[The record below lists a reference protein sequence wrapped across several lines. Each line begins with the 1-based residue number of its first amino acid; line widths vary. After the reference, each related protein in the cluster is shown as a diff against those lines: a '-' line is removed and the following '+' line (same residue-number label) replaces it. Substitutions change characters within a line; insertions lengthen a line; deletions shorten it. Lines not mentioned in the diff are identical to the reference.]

1 MGDELGEA
9 TVLRGVTLADG
20 SRADVTL
27 RGTTIE
33 SVEPPGT
40 ADGIGGIDLAGHVL
54 VTTAVE
60 PHTHLDKAFL
70 SERLVNR
77 TGDLRGAID
86 AMVAARPG
94 LTTEDTAERAER
106 AARLF
111 ARQGYRAVRTH
122 VDVTLDHGLRSVD
135 ALVRVRDRVADV
147 IGVQIVAMC
156 GWPVAG
162 PDGADQRALLRDAMA
177 VGADLVGGCPHL
189 DHDTWSATETY
200 LELAAEHEVGLD
212 LHTDETL
219 DGDVDGLSELAA
231 LVTATGFELPVTAS
245 HCVSLGMQPPD
256 RQREVADAVAAAGI
270 AIVALPATN
279 LYLQGREHQQAMPRG
294 LTAVRALREAGVVV
308 AAGADNV
315 QDPFNPLGRACPFET
330 AALMVLTSHLQ
341 PEDAWVCVTEM
352 AARATGLAPA
362 RIAAG
367 EPADLIAV
375 PASSLREAIAMG
387 GPGRRVWR
395 RGREVTAGA
404 APPSPASPSSP
415 AARARFGSSVAP
427 SR

>member
-1 MGDELGEA
+1 MGEA

-33 SVEPPGT
+33 SVQPAGT
-40 ADGIGGIDLAGHVL
+40 TDGIAGIDLGGYVL
-54 VTTAVE
+54 LTAAVE

-77 TGDLRGAID
+77 TGDLLGAIE
-86 AMVAARPG
+86 AMVAARPA
-94 LTTEDTAERAER
+94 LTIEDTAERAER

-111 ARQGYRAVRTH
+111 ARQGYRALRTH
-122 VDVTLDHGLRSVD
+122 VDVTLDHGLRSAE

-147 IGVQIVAMC
+147 IAVQVVAMC

-162 PDGADQRALLRDAMA
+162 PEGADQRALLRDAMA

-189 DHDTWSATETY
+189 DQDTWSATEMY
-200 LELAAEHEVGLD
+200 LQLAAEHGVGLD

-219 DGDVDGLSELAA
+219 DDDVDGLSELAA
-231 LVTATGFELPVTAS
+231 LVMATGFELPVTAS
-245 HCVSLGMQPPD
+245 HCVSLGMHPPD
-256 RQREVADAVAAAGI
+256 RQRAVAEAVAAAGI

-294 LTAVRALREAGVVV
+294 VTAVRALREAGVVV
-308 AAGADNV
+308 AAGADNL
-315 QDPFNPLGRACPFET
+315 QDPFNPLGRACPFDT
-330 AALMVLTSHLQ
+330 AALMVLTTHLQ
-341 PEDAWVCVTEM
+341 PEDAWACVTEM
-352 AARATGLAPA
+352 AARSIGLAPA
-362 RIAAG
+362 RVAAG

-375 PASSLREAIAMG
+375 PASSLREAVAMG

-395 RGREVTAGA
+395 RGEEVSAVA
-404 APPSPASPSSP
+404 AQPSPAPPSSP
-415 AARARFGSSVAP
+415 AAAATSGSNAAP